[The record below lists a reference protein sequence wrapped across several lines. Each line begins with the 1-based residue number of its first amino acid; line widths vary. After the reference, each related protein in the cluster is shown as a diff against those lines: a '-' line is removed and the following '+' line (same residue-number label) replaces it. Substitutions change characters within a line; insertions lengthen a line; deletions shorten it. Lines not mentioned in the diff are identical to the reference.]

1 MEEELSMI
9 DKNNTWNLVDPPKGK
24 DIIGLKWVYK
34 TKYNEDCSIQK
45 HKARLVDKGY
55 SQHPRVDFN
64 ETFAPVER
72 IETIRLVLAITTQLE
87 LNVYQMDVKLAFL
100 YGELKQ
106 EVYMGQPSG
115 YEVKGKEEKVHRLNK
130 ALYCLKQ
137 APRAWN
143 SKIDSYFRNSG
154 FQKSPHE
161 PTLYFMN
168 NEAKFI
174 IVCLYVD
181 DLIYFGSNHRLL
193 ADFKHS
199 MMRNFEMTDLGIMKY
214 FLGMQVKQGRGEIFI
229 SQEKYAAD
237 ILKKFYMKDCKA
249 VSTPM
254 ALNEKLNSNDG
265 AKKVDENQ
273 FRSLVGSLIYLTH
286 TRPDITQAVSILS
299 RFMHNPSVLHYAAVP
314 KRLIETWF
322 EVWQRFRVHFDWF
335 Y

>member
-1 MEEELSMI
+1 MEEELNMS

-24 DIIGLKWVYK
+24 DIINLKWVYK
-34 TKYNEDCSIQK
+34 TKYNEDGSIQK
-45 HKARLVDKGY
+45 HKAKLVAKGY
-55 SQHPRVDFN
+55 SQQPGVDFN
-64 ETFAPVER
+64 ETFAPVAR
-72 IETIRLVLAITTQLE
+72 IETIQLVLAIAAQLE
-87 LNVYQMDVKLAFL
+87 LNVYQMDVKSAFL
-100 YGELKQ
+100 NGELKE
-106 EVYMGQPSG
+106 EVYVEQPRG
-115 YEVKGKEEKVHRLNK
+115 YEVKDKKEKVHRLNK
-130 ALYCLKQ
+130 ALYGLKQ
-137 APRAWN
+137 APQAWN
-143 SKIDSYFRNSG
+143 SKIDSYFQNSG

-161 PTLYFMN
+161 PALYFMK
-168 NEAKFI
+168 NEADFI

-181 DLIYFGSNHRLL
+181 DLIYFGSNHHLL

-273 FRSLVGSLIYLTH
+273 YRSLVGSLIYLTH
-286 TRPDITQAVSILS
+286 TRPDITQAVSMLS
-299 RFMHNPSVLHYAAVP
+299 RFMHSPSVLHYAAA
-314 KRLIETWF
+314 KRVLRYLKGSLKL
-322 EVWQRFRVHFDWF
+322 V
-335 Y
+335 